1 MVEPQE
7 RGESETANLGKPL
20 DPSATRA
27 LQGLV
32 SDLREAL
39 LVEANRLSDDNY
51 ITDDDLVRA
60 YKRLSFPNR
69 DSLEFADAQVVISQ
83 AMRENRLFEWV
94 SYGMA
99 VVLFLFGLVLL
110 GVGAAPGDAATR
122 VGALSG
128 GSIVE
133 ILILIPFRFV
143 INSRRHNIALR
154 MLGLI
159 LNRVDDPKKVAPLLK
174 DTFLAVVLGKAQFN
188 VVK

>member
-1 MVEPQE
+1 MAEPQE
-7 RGESETANLGKPL
+7 RTEPEATAPGKPL
-20 DPSATRA
+20 DLAATKA
-27 LQGLV
+27 LREFV

-39 LVEANRLSDDNY
+39 LVEANRLSSDDH
-51 ITDDDLVRA
+51 ITDDDLLQA
-60 YKRLSFPNR
+60 YKRLGFPTK
-69 DSLEFADAQVVISQ
+69 DSLEFADAQIVISQ

-94 SYGMA
+94 SHGMA

-110 GVGAAPGDAATR
+110 AVGAAPGDAATR
-122 VGALSG
+122 IGAICG

-188 VVK
+188 VVR